1 MKTFKPVDLKK
12 VRTSSLKDRKS
23 LIEREKLGTPCKS
36 PVSFKNFLQS
46 LPDILAARDF
56 KEIVRR
62 LTASRKKNKVIL

>member
-23 LIEREKLGTPCKS
+23 LVERRSLASRAGARCL
-36 PVSFKNFLQS
+36 KNFLQS

-62 LTASRKKNKVIL
+62 ILRPQK

>member
-23 LIEREKLGTPCKS
+23 LVEREKLGTACKS

-46 LPDILAARDF
+46 LPISSLPGIL
-56 KEIVRR
+56 KR
-62 LTASRKKNKVIL
+62 LSGGFLRPAKMTR